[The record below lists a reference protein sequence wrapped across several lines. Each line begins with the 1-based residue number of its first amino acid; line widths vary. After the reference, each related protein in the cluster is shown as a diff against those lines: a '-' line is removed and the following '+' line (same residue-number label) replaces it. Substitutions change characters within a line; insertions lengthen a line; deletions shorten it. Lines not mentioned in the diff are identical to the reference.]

1 MNKMTQLITGIPR
14 SGTTL
19 CCKLLNQRD
28 EVIALHEP
36 INPAAIVKTAD
47 ANMAL
52 DHIRKQIAGFQ
63 YAIENGLPFEHG
75 DKGGLEIDNPVGQQT
90 AGGIRQVVA
99 KRGQVVLP
107 KRTPGSYQLVV
118 KQNALFTALLGQLS
132 AEFSVTAIV
141 RNPVDVL
148 LSWLTV
154 DLPVNRGRI
163 PAGERFAPAL
173 AAELAAEP
181 ARLRRQWRIYQ
192 WFMQQFHQH
201 AIKVL
206 RYEDILASNGA
217 ALDQAL
223 GLPAIS
229 RQALTPQ
236 QRQFEPAVLEELGS
250 IKAELLAADYYG
262 HYNAEEIAQ
271 RLRQYGL

>member
-1 MNKMTQLITGIPR
+1 MIQLITGIPR

-19 CCKLLNQRD
+19 CCKLLNQRE

-36 INPAAIVKTAD
+36 INPAAIVKNAD

-52 DHIRKQIAGFQ
+52 AYICKQIAGFQ
-63 YAIENGLPFEHG
+63 HAIENGLPFEHG

-90 AGGIRQVVA
+90 SDGIRQVVA
-99 KRGQVVLP
+99 RRGQVLLP
-107 KRTPGSYQLVV
+107 KRVPGSYQLVV

-132 AEFSVTAIV
+132 AEFAVTAIV

-163 PAGERFAPAL
+163 PAGERFATRL

-181 ARLRRQWRIYQ
+181 SRIRRQWRIYK
-192 WFMQQFHQH
+192 WFMYQFHQYGL
-201 AIKVL
+201 KVL
-206 RYEDILASNGA
+206 RYEDILASNGST
-217 ALDQAL
+217 LDKAL

-236 QRQFEPAVLEELGS
+236 QRQFAPEVLQELGS
-250 IKAELLAADYYG
+250 IKAELLAADFYG
-262 HYNAEEIAQ
+262 HYSTEDIAA
-271 RLRQYGL
+271 RLRQCGL

>member
-1 MNKMTQLITGIPR
+1 MTQLITGIPR

-36 INPAAIVKTAD
+36 INPAAIAKGAD
-47 ANMAL
+47 ANVAF
-52 DHIRKQIAGFQ
+52 DYIRKQIVVFQ
-63 YAIENGLPFEHG
+63 HAIENGLPFEHG
-75 DKGGLEIDNPVGQQT
+75 DKGGLEIENPVGQQT
-90 AGGIRQVVA
+90 QDGIRQVVA
-99 KRGQVVLP
+99 RRGQVVLP
-107 KRTPGSYQLVV
+107 KRAHGSYQLVV
-118 KQNALFTALLGQLS
+118 KQNALFTALLGPLS
-132 AEFSVTAIV
+132 AEFAVTAVV

-163 PAGERFAPAL
+163 PAGERFAPKL

-181 ARLRRQWRIYQ
+181 SRIRRQWRIYQ

-201 AIKVL
+201 GVKVL
-206 RYEDILASNGA
+206 RYEDILVSDGA

-223 GLPAIS
+223 GLPSIS
-229 RQALTPQ
+229 RQPLTPQ
-236 QRQFEPAVLEELGS
+236 HRQFAPEVLDELGS

-262 HYNAEEIAQ
+262 LYSAEDIAQ
-271 RLRQYGL
+271 RLKQYGL